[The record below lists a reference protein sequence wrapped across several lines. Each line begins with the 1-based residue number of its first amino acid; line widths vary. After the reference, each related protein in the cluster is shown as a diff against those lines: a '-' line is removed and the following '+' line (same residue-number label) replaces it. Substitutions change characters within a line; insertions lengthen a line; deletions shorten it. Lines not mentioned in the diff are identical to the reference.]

1 MDFRF
6 NQDLAHGYSSKSQIV
21 RILTESWVINNVYC
35 PHCGNSHI
43 EHFPNNRAVADFYCP
58 VCQSEYELKSKSGAI
73 GHKIPDGAYHTFIQR
88 ISSNNNPDF
97 FILSYNPVELCVEN
111 LWIVPKHFFV
121 PSIVERR
128 KPLSPNARRA
138 GWIGCN
144 ILFDQIPKQGQICMI
159 LNRVPVRKN
168 VVVSQVQQSELLSTK
183 DIDARGWLMDVL
195 SCINLI
201 SNNPFTL
208 DEVYKFEKRLSIK
221 HPYNHNIRPK
231 IRQQLQI
238 LRNKG
243 FLEFV
248 DRGIYRKNT
257 DF

>member
-21 RILTESWVINNVYC
+21 RILTESWAINNVYC

-111 LWIVPKHFFV
+111 LWIVPKHF
-121 PSIVERR
+121 
-128 KPLSPNARRA
+128 
-138 GWIGCN
+138 
-144 ILFDQIPKQGQICMI
+144 LFHLL
-159 LNRVPVRKN
+159 LNG
-168 VVVSQVQQSELLSTK
+168 E
-183 DIDARGWLMDVL
+183 
-195 SCINLI
+195 NLCLQM
-201 SNNPFTL
+201 L
-208 DEVYKFEKRLSIK
+208 DEPDGLGVIYFLIRYQNKVKF
-221 HPYNHNIRPK
+221 
-231 IRQQLQI
+231 
-238 LRNKG
+238 
-243 FLEFV
+243 V
-248 DRGIYRKNT
+248 
-257 DF
+257 